1 MNTRAWVSFWLLGLI
16 WGSSFLLIR
25 IGVAEF
31 KPVELVFIRTSIAA
45 VGLGLVIF
53 FRRVPVPRQWPV
65 LRTLAIIGVGNVV
78 APFML
83 ITWGEQTV
91 PSGIAAV
98 LQSTAALFSLVIAH
112 FAFTDER
119 MNPQKVAGLI
129 LGFVGVVV
137 LFSGELSQE
146 GNSTVGILGHLAIV
160 IASLCYAIF
169 TAMGRK
175 VIQGKVEPIFVAF
188 ATMTVASLVTLL
200 PAFFSPARAVM
211 LPAALPNLELFSR
224 YIVEIQPGFTPLSII
239 STRVLISVV
248 LLGVLNTFI
257 AYLFFY
263 FIVRELGAA
272 RAAMVT
278 YVIPP
283 VGVTLGALLLQ
294 ETVGITLL
302 AGAGLIFAGIA
313 IVNLRWFRRAVPVE
327 QTRQSTAQP

>member
-31 KPVELVFIRTSIAA
+31 KPVELVFIRTTIAA
-45 VGLGLVIF
+45 IGLGLVIYF
-53 FRRVPVPRQWPV
+53 WRVSFPTRWQT
-65 LRTLAIIGVGNVV
+65 LRSLAIIGIGNVV

-91 PSGIAAV
+91 PSGMAAV

-112 FAFTDER
+112 FAFADER
-119 MNPQKVAGLI
+119 MNMQKIAGLI

-137 LFSGELSQE
+137 LFSGELTQE
-146 GNSTVGILGHLAIV
+146 GAGATSILGHLAIV
-160 IASLCYAIF
+160 VASLCYATF

-175 VIQGKVEPIFVAF
+175 VIQGKVEPIAVAF
-188 ATMTVASLVTLL
+188 ATMAVASVVTLL
-200 PAFFSPARAVM
+200 PATFSPARAIM
-211 LPAALPNLELFSR
+211 LPSALPNLEIFSR
-224 YIVEIQPGFTPLSII
+224 YLIQIQPGFTSLDVI
-239 STRVLISVV
+239 STKVLVAVV
-248 LLGVLNTFI
+248 LLGILNTFV

-302 AGAGLIFAGIA
+302 VGAGLIFAGIG
-313 IVNLRWFRRAVPVE
+313 IVNLRMFRRTLPAE
-327 QTRQSTAQP
+327 KARQSTAQP

>member
-1 MNTRAWVSFWLLGLI
+1 MMNTRAWVSFWLLGLI

-25 IGVAEF
+25 IGVVEF
-31 KPVELVFIRTSIAA
+31 RPVELVFIRTVIAA
-45 VGLGLVIF
+45 IGLGLVVY
-53 FRRVPVPRQWPV
+53 FRRVSFPTRWQT
-65 LRTLAIIGVGNVV
+65 LRTLAVIGVGNVV

-91 PSGIAAV
+91 PSGMAAV

-112 FAFTDER
+112 FAFVDER
-119 MNPQKVAGLI
+119 MTPQKVAGLI

-137 LFSGELSQE
+137 LFSGELTQE
-146 GNSTVGILGHLAIV
+146 GAGAVGLLGHVAIV

-169 TAMGRK
+169 TSMGRK
-175 VIQGKVEPIFVAF
+175 VIQGKVEPIVVAF
-188 ATMTVASLVTLL
+188 SSMAVASIVTLP
-200 PAFFSPARAVM
+200 PAIFSSARAIM
-211 LPAALPNLELFSR
+211 LPSSVPNLELYSR
-224 YIVEIQPGFTPLSII
+224 YVIATQPGFTSLSII
-239 STRVLISVV
+239 SPRVLFAVV
-248 LLGVLNTFI
+248 LLGVLNTFV
-257 AYLFFY
+257 AYLFYY

-302 AGAGLIFAGIA
+302 AGAGLIFTGIA
-313 IVNLRWFRRAVPVE
+313 IVNLRWFRRPIPAE
-327 QTRQSTAQP
+327 QARQSTA